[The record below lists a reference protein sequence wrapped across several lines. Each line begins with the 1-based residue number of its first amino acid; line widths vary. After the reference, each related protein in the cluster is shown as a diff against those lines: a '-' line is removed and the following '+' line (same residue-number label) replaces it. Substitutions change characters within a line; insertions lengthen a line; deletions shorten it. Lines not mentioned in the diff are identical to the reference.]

1 MTTLIITPTYNES
14 ENIKRLVSDVHGFVP
29 ECHILIVDDNS
40 PDGTGD
46 IADALSAEDSRI
58 HVLHRAGKLGLGTAY
73 IAGFKYALEKGYE
86 TVQEMDADFSHQPK
100 YLPDFQREIEHH
112 DLVLGSR
119 YVPGG
124 GTENWGLIRQFISRG
139 GNFYARAILGL
150 GFRDLTGGFKC
161 FRRHVLEA
169 IDLDSI
175 RSEGYAFQIE
185 CTYRAHKKGFS
196 IKEIPIVFPDR
207 TLGKSKMSKKIVAE
221 AMLGVWRFRRQR

>member
-1 MTTLIITPTYNES
+1 M
-14 ENIKRLVSDVHGFVP
+14 
-29 ECHILIVDDNS
+29 
-40 PDGTGD
+40 
-46 IADALSAEDSRI
+46 
-58 HVLHRAGKLGLGTAY
+58 
-73 IAGFKYALEKGYE
+73 
-86 TVQEMDADFSHQPK
+86 
-100 YLPDFQREIEHH
+100 
-112 DLVLGSR
+112 
-119 YVPGG
+119 PGG